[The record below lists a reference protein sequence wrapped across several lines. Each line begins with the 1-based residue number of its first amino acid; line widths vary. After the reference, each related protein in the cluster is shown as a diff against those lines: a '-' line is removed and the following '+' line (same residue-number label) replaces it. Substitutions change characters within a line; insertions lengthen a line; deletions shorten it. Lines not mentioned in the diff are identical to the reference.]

1 METISGFHGN
11 HDLLTGL
18 HHQLTSRHPI
28 QEASSG
34 VLLLLLLEVLLLLRE
49 EDTQAETSLSQ
60 VAAPPVPGNNT
71 GRVPD
76 WQPPSG
82 NE

>member
-18 HHQLTSRHPI
+18 HHRGQLTSRHPI
-28 QEASSG
+28 QEESSG
-34 VLLLLLLEVLLLLRE
+34 MLLLLLLEVLLPLRE
-49 EDTQAETSLSQ
+49 EDMQAETSLSQ

-71 GRVPD
+71 HA
-76 WQPPSG
+76 WK
-82 NE
+82 